1 MFTDF
6 IHAWGSIPFAE
17 GQAKYTLEDLDPY
30 ARYELFEG
38 DVPSAFRVHAGDV
51 TVDGPAR
58 IGATDYDDVTMH
70 IIEGD
75 LTIHGGAVFSQHA
88 HYGVLYVQGDLR
100 CENAFF
106 DSDTRV
112 YVDGTMRVKN
122 LFITGLTSDASQVVL
137 GALEATHWRR
147 YWERGS
153 IRFVRSG
160 PEPQAFDDLQERA
173 VIEAVKAGDN
183 AKLAALLG

>member
-1 MFTDF
+1 
-6 IHAWGSIPFAE
+6 
-17 GQAKYTLEDLDPY
+17 
-30 ARYELFEG
+30 
-38 DVPSAFRVHAGDV
+38 
-51 TVDGPAR
+51 
-58 IGATDYDDVTMH
+58 
-70 IIEGD
+70 
-75 LTIHGGAVFSQHA
+75 
-88 HYGVLYVQGDLR
+88 
-100 CENAFF
+100 
-106 DSDTRV
+106 
-112 YVDGTMRVKN
+112 MRVKN
-122 LFITGLTSDASQVVL
+122 LFITGLASDASQVVL